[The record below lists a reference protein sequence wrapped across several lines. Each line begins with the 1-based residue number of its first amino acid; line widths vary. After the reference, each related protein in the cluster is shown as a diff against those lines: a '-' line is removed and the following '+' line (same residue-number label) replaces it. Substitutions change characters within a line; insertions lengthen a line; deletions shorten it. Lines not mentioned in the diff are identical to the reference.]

1 MPPKYT
7 PEQIAKIVKFIRDNA
22 PKVPTLEELTLKPNA
37 TVNTKHVD
45 LNPSKEHD
53 IKLAG
58 TLWSRIFANGKREL
72 IEVPKSDFISKYNTL
87 AFGGID
93 FDTKFHLGAL
103 LKSLET
109 LSLTTRKS
117 EPDMEHIRAAAIYPN
132 ALRKERF
139 EAAIEYNKNKLYY
152 SPYAEKLT
160 RDLVLPRFLND
171 KCELVEP
178 KMPLSFYSFSVG
190 AREIMMVENAL
201 RHIFKT
207 EHNCSDND
215 VSDLFT
221 YLHANCIAYA
231 LDFDNL
237 PEPRFSKNI
246 VFSVDDWGV
255 LYPESLVEKVLTRG
269 IPGVEKAPNVCIPI
283 PGSKLSGAT
292 NLILLKHWQVPLFT
306 KDGKLSPVNSHS
318 LPHYIEGITDLKG
331 LQKGLLGT
339 FKALDESD
347 HDGSSDNTN

>member
-1 MPPKYT
+1 MPPRYT
-7 PEQIAKIVKFIRDNA
+7 PEQIAKIIKWIKDTA
-22 PKVPTLEELTLKPNA
+22 PKLPTLEELTLNPHGP
-37 TVNTKHVD
+37 VSTKHVD
-45 LNPSKEHD
+45 LNPSKDHD

-58 TLWSRIFANGKREL
+58 TLWSRILTNGKREL
-72 IEVPKSDFISKYNTL
+72 IEVPKSDFVSKYNTL

-109 LSLTTRKS
+109 LSLSS
-117 EPDMEHIRAAAIYPN
+117 EKTGPDMQHIRAAAIYPN

-152 SPYAEKLT
+152 PSYAEKLT
-160 RDLVLPRFLND
+160 RELVLPRFLND
-171 KCELVEP
+171 KGELAEP

-207 EHNCSDND
+207 EHSCSDND

-221 YLHANCIAYA
+221 YLHANCVAYA

-255 LYPESLVEKVLTRG
+255 LYPKSLVDKVLTRG
-269 IPGVEKAPNVCIPI
+269 IPGIEKAPNACIPI

-292 NLILLKHWQVPLFT
+292 NLIILKHYQVPLFT
-306 KDGKLSPVNSHS
+306 KDRKLSPVNSHS
-318 LPHYIEGITDLKG
+318 LPHYMEGMTNLKG

-339 FKALDESD
+339 FKALDD
-347 HDGSSDNTN
+347 PDYDGSSDNTN